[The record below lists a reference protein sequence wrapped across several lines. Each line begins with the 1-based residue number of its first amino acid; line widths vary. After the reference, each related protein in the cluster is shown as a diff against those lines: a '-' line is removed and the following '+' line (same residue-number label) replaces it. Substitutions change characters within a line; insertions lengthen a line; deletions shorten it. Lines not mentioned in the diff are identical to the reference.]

1 MDIFGLTYLNR
12 KGRETVKE
20 SSPWYAKYYYI
31 ENEGHSYLK
40 KPVRS
45 ICLDINK
52 MIRFDEISEMLS
64 FYKERKKFD
73 KREKQ
78 TVIKCLEKM
87 ISMEKSELV
96 KRLK

>member
-12 KGRETVKE
+12 KGRETE
-20 SSPWYAKYYYI
+20 NEPSLWYAKYCYI

-40 KPVRS
+40 NPCRS
-45 ICLDINK
+45 ICLNISK
-52 MIRFDEISEMLS
+52 MVRFDEIGEMLS
-64 FYKERKKFD
+64 FYKERKKFN
-73 KREKQ
+73 KREKE

-87 ISMEKSELV
+87 VSEQKYGLV

>member
-1 MDIFGLTYLNR
+1 MDVFGLTHLNR
-12 KGRETVKE
+12 KGRETANE

-31 ENEGHSYLK
+31 ENEGYSYLK
-40 KPVRS
+40 KPARS
-45 ICLDINK
+45 ICLNISK

-64 FYKERKKFD
+64 FYRERKKFD
-73 KREKQ
+73 KKEKE

-87 ISMEKSELV
+87 VSEKRFELV